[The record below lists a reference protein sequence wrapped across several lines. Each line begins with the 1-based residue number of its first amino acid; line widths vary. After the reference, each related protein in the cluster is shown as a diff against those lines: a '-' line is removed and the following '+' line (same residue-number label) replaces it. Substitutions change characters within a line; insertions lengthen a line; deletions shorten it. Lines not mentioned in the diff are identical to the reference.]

1 MFPAASEPA
10 SQSAA
15 AADHRAAR
23 AHEPGF
29 ASGARAAG
37 LPRDEGYTLTSELF
51 LQLDR
56 EQPPDDASTAPC
68 VTAEWA
74 LWGKE
79 ANETAYR
86 VLRCSTDN
94 FGVDDFREII
104 TRYASGVKEEL
115 PQYTVCWIPSGQG
128 HPAYLAVAI
137 HELADPDPRRSG
149 ERSRTAGGREIE
161 FVRLFCVPYTEMAG
175 LGVSY
180 TELIE
185 SVRQYQLLPGETA
198 PIDVTLLSETVTR
211 YAAAPSRLMLESVV
225 ALLLTTR
232 PVCVLEAESTTA
244 DERLLFIE
252 QVMSLLPYGLRIRLS
267 ASTWASSTAQDLKLR
282 LFFANARRDDGSKT
296 SYVTWGVPRQ
306 LNLSA
311 PGYDAVRLYLSWLN
325 QMGSGAAPALAEV
338 TTPLRFTEADIRR
351 MVATLPRD
359 RSVTETLEMLA
370 DSLRKDDMTGIR
382 GAVDRLKRHLASQER
397 LADRAVC
404 RQVIFGRGLLKDRL
418 GLNPSTRASVYRVL
432 LKLAFET
439 PLTYASYCE
448 IEHAIGGRPGGALR
462 SVLLREFKID
472 SFIPFILVAKA
483 PPGFRDQELVMSLSQ
498 RGISPALPIDEVA
511 GLAGSI
517 QQKHRAIVYDF
528 AVHYLRRTAEDPWR
542 ELKRR
547 GYLAETLEALFPGNI
562 KEQRTR
568 LQETLR
574 LGYGER
580 LSPDQ
585 VRDLFDH
592 SGPHPTAAL
601 EDVARSMA
609 ASPKAVKLIAQQAAF
624 ARLSS
629 AGYAEDALILTRGAK
644 ERPRPPIRQTVRLI
658 PRGTIYTGIV
668 LLLMLAFVVFL
679 VLTAAHV

>member
-15 AADHRAAR
+15 AADHR
-23 AHEPGF
+23 
-29 ASGARAAG
+29 
-37 LPRDEGYTLTSELF
+37 DEGYTLTTELF

-56 EQPPDDASTAPC
+56 EQPPDDASTARC

-86 VLRCSTDN
+86 VLRCSDGT

-128 HPAYLAVAI
+128 HQAYLAVAI
-137 HELADPDPRRSG
+137 HELADPDPSRSG

-161 FVRLFCVPYTEMAG
+161 FVRLFCVRYAEMAG

-185 SVRQYQLLPGETA
+185 SVWEHQLRPGETA
-198 PIDVTLLSETVTR
+198 PIPVTLRSETATR
-211 YAAAPSRLMLESVV
+211 HAAPSRLMLENVV
-225 ALLLTTR
+225 ALLLTTN
-232 PVCVLEAESTTA
+232 PVCVLEAEDTTA
-244 DERLLFIE
+244 KERLLFIE
-252 QVMSLLPYGLRIRLS
+252 QAMSLLPYGLRIRLS

-296 SYVTWGVPRQ
+296 SYLTWGVPQ
-306 LNLSA
+306 PVDLSA
-311 PGYDAVRLYLSWLN
+311 PRYDAVRLYLSWLH
-325 QMGSGAAPALAEV
+325 QVGSGAAPELAEL
-338 TTPLRFTEADIRR
+338 TKPLRFTDPDIRR

-359 RSVTETLEMLA
+359 RSVTETLEVLA
-370 DSLRKDDMTGIR
+370 DSLGKDDITGIR

-397 LADRAVC
+397 LADREAC

-418 GLNPSTRASVYRVL
+418 GLNPSTRASVYRVV
-432 LKLAFET
+432 LKLAFDA

-462 SVLLREFKID
+462 SVLLRDFKIA

-483 PPGFRDQELVMSLSQ
+483 PPGFRDQELVVSLSQ
-498 RGISPALPIDEVA
+498 RGIPPTSPIDEVA
-511 GLAGSI
+511 GFAASI
-517 QQKHRAIVYDF
+517 QSKHRVTVCDF
-528 AVHYLRRTAEDPWR
+528 AVHYLRHTAEDPWR
-542 ELKRR
+542 ALKRR

-568 LQETLR
+568 LHEILR

-585 VRDLFDH
+585 IRDLFDH

-609 ASPKAVKLIAQQAAF
+609 ASPRAVKLIAQQAAF
-624 ARLSS
+624 ARVSS
-629 AGYAEDALILTRGAK
+629 AGYAEDALILTRG
-644 ERPRPPIRQTVRLI
+644 RVQRSRPPIRQTVRLI
-658 PRGTIYTGIV
+658 PRGTIYTMLV

-679 VLTAAHV
+679 LLTAAHV

>member
-1 MFPAASEPA
+1 MFPVASEPA

-15 AADHRAAR
+15 DHRAAP
-23 AHEPGF
+23 AHESAFAPG
-29 ASGARAAG
+29 GREPG
-37 LPRDEGYTLTSELF
+37 PLGDEGITLTSEMV

-56 EQPPDDASTAPC
+56 EQPPDDASAAPS

-86 VLRCSTDN
+86 VLRCSDGT
-94 FGVDDFREII
+94 FGADDFREII
-104 TRYASGVKEEL
+104 TRYASGVKKEL

-161 FVRLFCVPYTEMAG
+161 FVRLFCVRYAEMAG
-175 LGVSY
+175 FGVSY

-198 PIDVTLLSETVTR
+198 PIPVPLLSETATHH
-211 YAAAPSRLMLESVV
+211 AAPSRLMLENIV

-232 PVCVLEAESTTA
+232 PVCVLEAEGTTA
-244 DERLLFIE
+244 EERLLFIE
-252 QVMSLLPYGLRIRLS
+252 QVMSLLPYGLRTRLS

-296 SYVTWGVPRQ
+296 SYLTWDVPQQ

-311 PGYDAVRLYLSWLN
+311 PGYDAVRLYLSWLR
-325 QMGSGAAPALAEV
+325 QVGSGAAPALAEV
-338 TTPLRFTEADIRR
+338 TAPLRFTEADIRR

-359 RSVTETLEMLA
+359 RSVTETLEVLA
-370 DSLRKDDMTGIR
+370 DSLRKDDKTGIR

-397 LADRAVC
+397 LADREAC
-404 RQVIFGRGLLKDRL
+404 RQVIFQRGLLKDRL
-418 GLNPSTRASVYRVL
+418 GLNPSTRASIYRVL
-432 LKLAFET
+432 LRLAFDT

-448 IEHAIGGRPGGALR
+448 IEQAIGGRPGGALR
-462 SVLLREFKID
+462 SVLLKEFNFS

-483 PPGFRDQELVMSLSQ
+483 QPGFRDQELLVLLCQ
-498 RGISPALPIDEVA
+498 KGIQSAAPIDEVA
-511 GLAGSI
+511 GLADSI
-517 QQKHRAIVYDF
+517 QPKHRAIVYDF
-528 AVHYLRRTAEDPWR
+528 AVRYLRHTAEDPWR

-547 GYLAETLEALFPGNI
+547 GYLADTLEALFPGNI

-568 LQETLR
+568 LKEILR
-574 LGYGER
+574 FGYGER
-580 LSPDQ
+580 LSKDQ
-585 VRDLFDH
+585 IRDLFDH

-609 ASPKAVKLIAQQAAF
+609 ASPKAVRLIAKQAAF

-629 AGYAEDALILTRGAK
+629 AGYAEDALILTRGAV
-644 ERPRPPIRQTVRLI
+644 ERSRPPIRQTVRLV
-658 PRGTIYTGIV
+658 PKGTIYTGIV
-668 LLLMLAFVVFL
+668 LLLMVAFAIFL
-679 VLTAAHV
+679 ILTAAHV

>member
-15 AADHRAAR
+15 AADHRAAPAR
-23 AHEPGF
+23 EPGF
-29 ASGARAAG
+29 APGGWAAG
-37 LPRDEGYTLTSELF
+37 LPRDEGLTLTSEMV

-56 EQPPDDASTAPC
+56 EQPPDDASTAPR

-86 VLRCSTDN
+86 VLRCSDGT

-137 HELADPDPRRSG
+137 HELADADPRRSG

-161 FVRLFCVPYTEMAG
+161 FVRLFCVPYGEMAQ

-185 SVRQYQLLPGETA
+185 SVREHQLRPGKTA
-198 PIDVTLLSETVTR
+198 PIDVTLRPESAPPRVT
-211 YAAAPSRLMLESVV
+211 PSRSMVENVV
-225 ALLLTTR
+225 ARLLSTY
-232 PVCVLEAESTTA
+232 PVCVLEAEDTTA
-244 DERLLFIE
+244 EERLFFIE

-296 SYVTWGVPRQ
+296 SYVTWGAPKQ

-311 PGYDAVRLYLSWLN
+311 PEYDAVRLYLSWLH
-325 QMGSGAAPALAEV
+325 QAGSGAAPALVEE
-338 TTPLRFTEADIRR
+338 TKPLRFTEADIRR

-359 RSVTETLEMLA
+359 RSVTETLEVLA
-370 DSLRKDDMTGIR
+370 DSLRKDDVAGIR

-397 LADRAVC
+397 LADREAY
-404 RQVIFGRGLLKDRL
+404 RQVVFKLGLLKDRI

-432 LKLAFET
+432 LKLAFDT

-448 IEHAIGGRPGGALR
+448 IEHAVGGRPSGTLR
-462 SVLLREFKID
+462 SVLLREFRFS
-472 SFIPFILVAKA
+472 SFIPLILVAKA
-483 PPGFRDQELVMSLSQ
+483 QPGFRDQELVVLLFKQ
-498 RGISPALPIDEVA
+498 GIQPTAPVDDVV
-511 GLAGSI
+511 GLASSI
-517 QQKHRAIVYDF
+517 RAEHRVTVYEF
-528 AVHYLRRTAEDPWR
+528 AVRYLRHTTEDSWR
-542 ELKRR
+542 EIKRR

-562 KEQRTR
+562 KRQRPY
-568 LQETLR
+568 LEETLR

-580 LSPDQ
+580 LSPDEI
-585 VRDLFDH
+585 RDLFDH

-609 ASPKAVKLIAQQAAF
+609 ASPKAVKIIAQQAAF

-629 AGYAEDALILTRGAK
+629 AGYAEDALILTSGAAQ
-644 ERPRPPIRQTVRLI
+644 RSRPPIRKTVRLI
-658 PRGTIYTGIV
+658 PRATIYTLIV
-668 LLLMLAFVVFL
+668 LLAMLAFVVFL
-679 VLTAAHV
+679 VVTAAHV